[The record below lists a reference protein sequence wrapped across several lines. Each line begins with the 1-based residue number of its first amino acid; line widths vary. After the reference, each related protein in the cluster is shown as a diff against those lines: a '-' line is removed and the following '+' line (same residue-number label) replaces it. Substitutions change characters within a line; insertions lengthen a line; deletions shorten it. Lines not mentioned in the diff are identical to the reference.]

1 MDSNEPLISHHN
13 TFTFDKDMKHK
24 QLEVTFIGNEGAIA
38 QVAVNS
44 ETVISLSEEN
54 ALRFW
59 SRTSRQCLRTIHS
72 REPLHSLV
80 LHSSSIL
87 VTVSDGE
94 LTAWDA
100 LAKGERIR
108 KLSLENHVS
117 PSDIVLQDA
126 HVSSLVD
133 DTIVCTVGSAVFVV
147 ELPFPSLRH
156 RKEQ

>member
-87 VTVSDGE
+87 VTGVCSY
-94 LTAWDA
+94 
-100 LAKGERIR
+100 
-108 KLSLENHVS
+108 SNHCPS
-117 PSDIVLQDA
+117 PFFCSYCCL
-126 HVSSLVD
+126 
-133 DTIVCTVGSAVFVV
+133 FVV
-147 ELPFPSLRH
+147 PRSSSHFLLCYGSI
-156 RKEQ
+156 